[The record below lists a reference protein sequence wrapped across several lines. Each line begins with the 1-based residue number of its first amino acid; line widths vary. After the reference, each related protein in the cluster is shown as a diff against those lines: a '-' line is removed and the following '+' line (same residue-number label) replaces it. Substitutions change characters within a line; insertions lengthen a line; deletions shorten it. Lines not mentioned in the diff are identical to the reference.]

1 LTGLNRKRCP
11 MATSSDLEAELE
23 RQRPIIEAVAVLM
36 EFELKLEVAGATLAS
51 LESRAVPDSESTRL
65 INLYVEALED
75 SQVALGNLRKVAGG
89 WRG

>member
-1 LTGLNRKRCP
+1 